1 MDKTFKKE
9 LKSKIMNIKN
19 KNILIAGGTGFL
31 GKALQEHFEAN
42 NNTVWIISRHPK
54 TNQQVYW
61 DGKKMGEWCEKIDL
75 ADVVINLCGKSVDC
89 RYTAA
94 NKKKILDSRIIPTRL
109 LNEAIHKAKS
119 KPKVFIN
126 ASSSTIY
133 IHSEDTPMTEAE
145 GIIGDDFSENIVKS
159 WEAAFFENEIKDVR
173 KAALRI
179 SFVLGKDG
187 GAIPKLS
194 TFAKLGLGG
203 KQGNGNQLISW
214 IHVEDFCQA
223 VDRIIQR
230 DTLKGAINLASP
242 NPVSNKDFMAS
253 IRRMVGAPFHINQ
266 PTWLLEI
273 ATFFL
278 RTETELVLK
287 SRHVS
292 PGILLADGFTFKYP
306 ELRGI
311 DNLV

>member
-1 MDKTFKKE
+1 
-9 LKSKIMNIKN
+9 MNIKN
-19 KNILIAGGTGFL
+19 KNILIAGGSGFL
-31 GKALQEHFEAN
+31 GQALATHFEEN
-42 NNTVWIISRHPK
+42 GNTVWTLSRNPTTASQIK
-54 TNQQVYW
+54 W
-61 DGKKMGEWCEKIDL
+61 DGRTMGDWCDKIEV

-89 RYTAA
+89 RYTEA

-109 LNEAIHKAKS
+109 IDLAIAKAEN
-119 KPKVFIN
+119 KPAVFIN
-126 ASSSTIY
+126 ASSSTVY
-133 IHSEDTPMTEAE
+133 VHSEDRPMSEAD
-145 GIIGDDFSENIVKS
+145 GIIGNDFSENIVKS
-159 WEAAFFENEIKDVR
+159 WEAAFFEHEIKGVR
-173 KAALRI
+173 KVALRI
-179 SFVLGKDG
+179 SFVLGKEG

-203 KQGNGNQLISW
+203 KQGKGNQIISW

-242 NPVSNKDFMAS
+242 NPVSNMEFMAA
-253 IRRMVGAPFHINQ
+253 IRDMVGAPFHIHQ
-266 PTWLLEI
+266 PAWLLEI

-287 SRHVS
+287 SRYVD
-292 PGILLADGFTFKYP
+292 PKILVDDGFVFKYP
-306 ELRGI
+306 VLSTI

>member
-1 MDKTFKKE
+1 
-9 LKSKIMNIKN
+9 MNIKN
-19 KNILIAGGTGFL
+19 KNILIAGGSGFL
-31 GKALQEHFEAN
+31 GQALATHFEEN
-42 NNTVWIISRHPK
+42 GNTVWTLSRNPTTASQIK
-54 TNQQVYW
+54 W
-61 DGKKMGEWCEKIDL
+61 DGRTMGDWCDKIEV

-89 RYTAA
+89 RYTEA

-109 LNEAIHKAKS
+109 IDLAIAKAEN
-119 KPKVFIN
+119 KPAVFIN
-126 ASSSTIY
+126 ASSSTVY
-133 IHSEDTPMTEAE
+133 VHSEDRPMSEAD
-145 GIIGDDFSENIVKS
+145 GIIGNDFSENIVKS
-159 WEAAFFENEIKDVR
+159 WEAAFFEHEIRGVR
-173 KAALRI
+173 KVALRI
-179 SFVLGKDG
+179 SFVLGKEG

-203 KQGNGNQLISW
+203 KQGKGKQIISW

-242 NPVSNKDFMAS
+242 NPVSNMEFMAA
-253 IRRMVGAPFHINQ
+253 IRDMVGAPFHIHQ
-266 PTWLLEI
+266 PAWLLEI

-287 SRHVS
+287 SRYVD
-292 PGILLADGFTFKYP
+292 PKILVDDGFVFKYP
-306 ELRGI
+306 VLSTI

>member
-1 MDKTFKKE
+1 
-9 LKSKIMNIKN
+9 MNINN
-19 KNILIAGGTGFL
+19 KNILIAGGSGFL
-31 GKALQEHFEAN
+31 GKALATHFEKN
-42 NNTVWIISRHPK
+42 NNTVWTLSRNPRVPSQIK
-54 TNQQVYW
+54 W
-61 DGKKMGEWCEKIDL
+61 DGKNMGDWRDKIEE
-75 ADVVINLCGKSVDC
+75 AHVVINLCGKSVDC
-89 RYTAA
+89 RYTEA
-94 NKKKILDSRIIPTRL
+94 NKKEILDSRIIPTRL
-109 LNEAIHKAKS
+109 LDLAIAKAEN
-119 KPKVFIN
+119 KPTVFLN

-133 IHSEDTPMTEAE
+133 IHSEDTPMSEAE

-159 WEAAFFENEIKDVR
+159 WEAAFFENEIKGVR

-203 KQGNGNQLISW
+203 KQGSGKQIISW

-230 DTLKGAINLASP
+230 DSLQGAINLASP
-242 NPVSNKDFMAS
+242 NPVSNKEFMAS
-253 IRRMVGAPFHINQ
+253 IRGMVGAPFHINQ
-266 PTWLLEI
+266 PAWLLEI

-287 SRHVS
+287 SRFVS
-292 PGILLADGFTFKYP
+292 PAKLVADGFTFKHP
-306 ELRGI
+306 VLGEI
-311 DNLV
+311 SDLV

>member
-1 MDKTFKKE
+1 
-9 LKSKIMNIKN
+9 MNIKDQ
-19 KNILIAGGTGFL
+19 NILIAGGSGFL
-31 GKALQEHFEAN
+31 GKALTAHFEKG
-42 NNTVWIISRHPK
+42 NNTVWTLSRNPRTK
-54 TNQQVYW
+54 WQIKW
-61 DGKKMGEWCEKIDL
+61 DGKTMGDWCDKIEE

-89 RYTAA
+89 RYTEA
-94 NKKKILDSRIIPTRL
+94 NKKEILNSRIIPTRL
-109 LNEAIHKAKS
+109 LDLAIAKAEN

-126 ASSSTIY
+126 ASSSTVY
-133 IHSEDTPMTEAE
+133 VHSENTPMSEAE

-159 WEAAFFENEIKDVR
+159 WETAFFENEIKGVR
-173 KAALRI
+173 KVALRI

-203 KQGNGNQLISW
+203 KQGKGNQFISW
-214 IHVEDFCQA
+214 IHVEDFCLA

-242 NPVSNKDFMAS
+242 NPVSNKNFMAC
-253 IRRMVGAPFHINQ
+253 IRDMVKAPFHINQ
-266 PTWLLEI
+266 PTWLLEV

-287 SRHVS
+287 SRYVH
-292 PGILLADGFTFKYP
+292 PKILLDDGFTFKYP
-306 ELRGI
+306 ELSGI

>member
-1 MDKTFKKE
+1 
-9 LKSKIMNIKN
+9 MNIKN
-19 KNILIAGGTGFL
+19 KNILIAGGSGFL
-31 GKALQEHFEAN
+31 GQALATHFEEN
-42 NNTVWIISRHPK
+42 GNTVWTLSRNPTTASQIK
-54 TNQQVYW
+54 W
-61 DGKKMGEWCEKIDL
+61 DGRTMGDWCDKIEV

-89 RYTAA
+89 RYTEA

-109 LNEAIHKAKS
+109 IDLAIAKAEN
-119 KPKVFIN
+119 KPAVFIN
-126 ASSSTIY
+126 ASSSTVY
-133 IHSEDTPMTEAE
+133 VHSEDRPMSEAD
-145 GIIGDDFSENIVKS
+145 GIIGNDFSENIVKS
-159 WEAAFFENEIKDVR
+159 WEAAFFEHEIRGVR
-173 KAALRI
+173 KVALRI
-179 SFVLGKDG
+179 SFVLGKEG

-203 KQGNGNQLISW
+203 KQGKGNQIISW

-242 NPVSNKDFMAS
+242 NPVSNMEFMAA
-253 IRRMVGAPFHINQ
+253 IRDMVGAPFHIHQ
-266 PTWLLEI
+266 PAWLLEI

-287 SRHVS
+287 SRYVD
-292 PGILLADGFTFKYP
+292 PKILVDDGFVFKYP
-306 ELRGI
+306 VLSTI